1 MTNVLLKK
9 NKIYYSREI
18 QGLRAISVFL
28 VIFYHA
34 GFHILEKPIFQG
46 GFIGVDIFFVISGY
60 LITTLILKEIFQTDN
75 FLFNI
80 FYERR
85 IRRIIPPLFFV
96 MIIFLFVSYIFLS
109 PVRLVEFTK
118 SIISAVLFVSNYF
131 FYITDNLYQA
141 ESILLKPF
149 AHTWSLAVEFQFYFI
164 IPILYFFLLK
174 FFKKNFLAI
183 LFILFFISL
192 FLNYFLKDYSNLNFY
207 QLPTRL
213 FEFFSGSLIS
223 YFQFN
228 KKNLVIYKS
237 RSYIIISKILP
248 SVGIFL
254 IIFSSI
260 FFNLN
265 KIQHPSFVTLIPV
278 TGAILVIIF
287 SKKGEIINKIL
298 THNSFVFFGLISYS
312 LFLWHYPIF
321 SFLRL
326 FQLFDSYEIKILSII
341 FIIIISIFSYYFI
354 EKPFQ
359 NKNIISLKK
368 LIICIILSLIFFLI
382 FFFYTLKTD
391 GAKNRF
397 KSFINPLSHQGEIKY
412 YRNGKQ
418 GNVVLLGDSHAQR
431 LAHDLNESLKRENY
445 NLYRLNT
452 LYYVQDFNKVD
463 RKTKNIYQEFIDQNI
478 IINKFLEKNKNL
490 IVVFSQK
497 WTSVLLE
504 GYFVNEENAKE
515 FFSEEDRITKFY
527 LEPTKT
533 NSLSLEERQ
542 KYLIQDI
549 KLTIN
554 KILSQG
560 HIVILIY
567 PVPELGFDPPQLL
580 LKNILLLRI
589 KSLFNYEINLEQ
601 LSISYQVYKKRN
613 KIIFETLDSIK
624 DKNIYRIYPHK
635 YFCETEIKNRC
646 IANNNEDIFYED
658 NNHLSIQGS
667 NYVIKDIIKIIK
679 KIEKY

>member
-1 MTNVLLKK
+1 MLLKK

-34 GFHILEKPIFQG
+34 GFNILGKPIFQG
-46 GFIGVDIFFVISGY
+46 GFIGVDIFFVISGH

-75 FLFNI
+75 FLFNS

-96 MIIFLFVSYIFLS
+96 MIIFIFVSYIFLS
-109 PVRLVEFTK
+109 PVRLIEFTK

-149 AHTWSLAVEFQFYFI
+149 AHTWSLSVEFQFYFI
-164 IPILYFFLLK
+164 IPILLFFLLK
-174 FFKKNFLAI
+174 FFEKNFLAI
-183 LFILFFISL
+183 LFSLFFISL

-213 FEFFSGSLIS
+213 FEFFSGSIIS

-228 KKNLVIYKS
+228 KKNLIIYKS
-237 RSYIIISKILP
+237 RSYIIGSTILP

-278 TGAILVIIF
+278 MGAILVIIF

-321 SFLRL
+321 SFLTL

-354 EKPFQ
+354 EKPFL
-359 NKNIISLKK
+359 NNNIISLKK
-368 LIICIILSLIFFLI
+368 LIICIILSLILFFN

-397 KSFINPLSHQGEIKY
+397 KSFINPLGHQGEIKY
-412 YRNGKQ
+412 NRNGKQ
-418 GNVVLLGDSHAQR
+418 GNVVLLGDSHAER

-445 NLYRLNT
+445 NLYRLNS

-463 RKTKNIYQEFIDQNI
+463 RKTKNIYQEFIDQNL

-490 IVVFSQK
+490 VVVFSQK
-497 WTSVLLE
+497 WTYVLLE
-504 GYFVNEENAKE
+504 SYFDNEENPKE
-515 FFSEEDRITKFY
+515 FFSEEDKITKFY
-527 LEPTKT
+527 LEPTKI

-549 KLTIN
+549 KLSIN

-560 HIVILIY
+560 HRVILIY

-601 LSISYQVYKKRN
+601 LSTSYQVYKKRN